1 MDSSMYVDSSSA
13 VVAYLIPS
21 SQTARTGGA
30 NTDFGGTEGLY
41 RKEISSISP
50 GSFVTAYQAIRALE
64 VGTFTAMSVP
74 TPENAAILSGV
85 GVPGALRAYDEVL
98 GND

>member
-1 MDSSMYVDSSSA
+1 MYVDSSSA
-13 VVAYLIPS
+13 VVTHLFPS
-21 SQTARTGGA
+21 SQTARATGA
-30 NTDFGGTEGLY
+30 NAEFEGTEGLY

-50 GSFVTAYQAIRALE
+50 GSFVTAYHAIRALE
-64 VGTFTAMSVP
+64 VGTFTAMSMP

-85 GVPGALRAYDEVL
+85 GVPGALRAYDEVR